1 MRLVGVRG
9 VSKVFDNGV
18 AALAG
23 VAVTRASDGT
33 LVSDFAALAARRA
46 AATPSRRTAVVFMR
60 SFG

>member
-1 MRLVGVRG
+1 
-9 VSKVFDNGV
+9 V

-23 VAVTRASDGT
+23 VAVTRASDGP